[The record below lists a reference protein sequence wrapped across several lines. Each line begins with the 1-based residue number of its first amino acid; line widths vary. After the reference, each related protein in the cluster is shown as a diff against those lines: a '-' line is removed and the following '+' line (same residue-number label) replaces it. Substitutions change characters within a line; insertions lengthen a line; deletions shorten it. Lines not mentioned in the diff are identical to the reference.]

1 MKTLILCEGKTDA
14 ILISYLLCKISRW
27 NPTKADKKMSV
38 AVSEKNNESA
48 YWYERENDKL
58 LICGVG
64 GKDKFTKFF
73 SEKIYDLI
81 YSYPQSETFKKVI
94 VIQDKDNE
102 SVVNVENN
110 IKNCLQPIAQE
121 IKNNEW
127 VTNAYRDSFG
137 KEEQIDLLG
146 LVIPFESE
154 GALESVMLNS
164 LKENQPERYIVEH
177 AEAFIDEVKESAKA
191 YINKPRLELKAKL
204 GVTFA
209 VLSPMKVFTYINEL
223 IKTVDWEKYSQIRD
237 IFGKV
242 LEL

>member
-14 ILISYLLCKISRW
+14 ILISYLLCKMSGL

-38 AVSEKNNESA
+38 IVSEKNNESA
-48 YWYERENDKL
+48 YWYVRDDDKL

-64 GKDKFTKFF
+64 GKDKFAKFF
-73 SEKIYDLI
+73 SEKIYDLV
-81 YSYPQSETFKKVI
+81 YSYPQSETFERII

-102 SVVNVENN
+102 SISTVENS

-121 IKNNEW
+121 IRNNEW
-127 VTNAYRDSFG
+127 ISNVYRDSFD

-154 GALESVMLNS
+154 GALERVLLDS
-164 LKENQPERYIVEH
+164 LKESQPERYIVEH
-177 AEAFIDEVKESAKA
+177 SEAFIDEVKESAKE
-191 YINKPRLELKAKL
+191 YINKPRFELKAKL

-209 VLSPMKVFTYINEL
+209 VLSPMKVFTYIDEL
-223 IKTVDWEKYSQIRD
+223 IKTVEWEKYSHIKD
-237 IFGKV
+237 IFQKV